1 MSDKHSNP
9 QIELADFIAQ
19 AQRDFTQASRVLRET
34 RTLSATNTFQAI
46 TRVPGQN
53 ALVVQSA
60 SGPWDDD
67 AAEPAVI
74 RFDGTPLSGE
84 GRQGAGGARYSAV
97 FAQRP
102 EIGTVIHVHTPYLG
116 GWASAHRVLPIR
128 YAPAQRVTL
137 AREIPVYIDR
147 RPSEA
152 SFILDRIAENPHTPA
167 ILEANGGAT
176 FWGTDILAVSKYI
189 LLLEEAAYFQGLAE
203 QLGGGKE
210 FGPGVLEQQWRMGG
224 LYPATAG

>member
-1 MSDKHSNP
+1 MSDNQPTTSKL
-9 QIELADFIAQ
+9 ELAEFVAQ
-19 AQRDFTQASRVLRET
+19 AQRDFEQASRVLRDT

-46 TRVPGQN
+46 TRVPGQA

-60 SGPWDDD
+60 PGPWDEKG
-67 AAEPAVI
+67 AEPAVI
-74 RFDGTPLSGE
+74 RIDGTPVSGN
-84 GRQGAGGARYSAV
+84 GRQGAGGARYGRI

-102 EIGTVIHVHTPYLG
+102 EINTVIHVHTPYLG

-147 RPSEA
+147 RPAEA

-176 FWGTDILAVSKYI
+176 FWGKSILAVSQYI

-224 LYPATAG
+224 LYPAAA